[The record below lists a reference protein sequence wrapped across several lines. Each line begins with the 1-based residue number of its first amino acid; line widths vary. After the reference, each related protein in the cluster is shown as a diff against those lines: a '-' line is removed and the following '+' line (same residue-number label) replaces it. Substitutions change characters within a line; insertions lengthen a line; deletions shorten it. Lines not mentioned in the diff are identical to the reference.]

1 MIHFDMSEVQRW
13 SGLLDSEARDVGRR
27 IETAVGEQTT
37 AVVARAVAAAP
48 VRTGAL
54 RGSIR
59 PDGKGLGRRVRA
71 GGSKAFYARYQ
82 EFGTRKM
89 AANPFLVIQAN
100 PGTESEFETRVDR
113 ALGEGAIYQ

>member
-1 MIHFDMSEVQRW
+1 VIHLDMSDVQRW
-13 SGLLDSEARDVGRR
+13 GGLLDSEARQVGRR
-27 IETAVGEQTT
+27 IETAVAAQT
-37 AVVARAVAAAP
+37 AVVVARAGAAAP

-59 PDGKGLGRRVRA
+59 PLGKGLRRRVRA
-71 GGSKAFYARYQ
+71 GNKQAFYARYQ

-100 PGTESEFETRVDR
+100 PGAQSEFESRVDR
-113 ALGEGAIYQ
+113 ALAEGEIYQ

>member
-1 MIHFDMSEVQRW
+1 MSEVQRW
-13 SGLLDSEARDVGRR
+13 GGLLDSEAREVGRR
-27 IETAVGEQTT
+27 IETAVAAQTV
-37 AVVARAVAAAP
+37 AVVGRATAAAP

-59 PDGKGLGRRVRA
+59 PLGKGLRRRVRA
-71 GGSKAFYARYQ
+71 GNAKAFYARYQ

-89 AANPFLVIQAN
+89 QANPFLVVQAN
-100 PGTESEFETRVDR
+100 PGAQSEFETRVDR